1 MGPWVSVYI
10 ADFLQRLSKL
20 RQEPTLDAR
29 LKRLLAQVH
38 QFVAQPGQLNI
49 NTRAAVVSYA
59 ALISAKAGKLD
70 LSTLTRATKS
80 IDEVTTAT
88 ADAQLAQAFFLLGD
102 TKRSED
108 LLETA
113 LLKNRKRRWYADYGS
128 ELSDASQLLIAMGEM
143 RDSGWSVQGHMI
155 TTASERIRRALGSK
169 RWYSTQERL
178 RLVQAATLWKPTGT
192 ATISS
197 NGETRDFS
205 GSLSLSGTQFQS
217 LENLGTTPL
226 YASRRLSGYRK
237 QDTPVAHEELT
248 ISQSYFNTD
257 GSPASLTDVKVGDLI
272 VVSNHLDNTGLA
284 IENALFVDSLPAGFV
299 IENPR
304 LGQGISLEGWQDHE
318 IHAYGKAKLDY
329 ERYEVKR
336 YSAVLALRGST
347 TLVYQMRAVA
357 AGKMS
362 DPGASLEDFY
372 SPQIRTSTGSSG
384 QLTILAKK

>member
-1 MGPWVSVYI
+1 M
-10 ADFLQRLSKL
+10 
-20 RQEPTLDAR
+20 
-29 LKRLLAQVH
+29 H

-197 NGETRDFS
+197 NGETRDFT